1 MGCEC
6 SVRSGPLRASSINQ
20 LQIRSVC
27 CFENNVTCVRSVILK
42 GKIRLFFYLSI
53 HKDLFSRW
61 IFIQIRVHIFSKSL
75 FSAASIATRLQVG
88 GSGFKFRHGQNI
100 LSS

>member
-42 GKIRLFFYLSI
+42 GKIRLFFFIYLYTKI
-53 HKDLFSRW
+53 CFP
-61 IFIQIRVHIFSKSL
+61 
-75 FSAASIATRLQVG
+75 VG
-88 GSGFKFRHGQNI
+88 FLYKYVYTYSVRACLVQPV
-100 LSS
+100 

>member
-42 GKIRLFFYLSI
+42 GKIRLFFLSI
-53 HKDLFSRW
+53 YTQRFVFPLDFYTNTCTH
-61 IFIQIRVHIFSKSL
+61 IQ
-75 FSAASIATRLQVG
+75 
-88 GSGFKFRHGQNI
+88 
-100 LSS
+100 